1 MRKSYIVLPSL
12 YSSISFT
19 FLVLLACFSTKVA
32 TKNAAANRTKLI
44 LRLIHRDSVLPALSN
59 PNPNMSDLTNDAI
72 NSSRAHL
79 TYIQGMSTDG
89 SPLSQEDIRGP
100 LVPEGRLFFINI
112 SIGEPP
118 VPQLLALDTGSE
130 LTWLQRLPCTG
141 CPIYEPKLSATYTEL
156 SCDPKY
162 QCSNYSQLS
171 GCGQESRCTYA
182 IGYLDDSRCTGI
194 MALEKFTFESSSGGT
209 SEMPYFLFGY
219 GLESHGNVR
228 QLTGILGLQVHNQ
241 YSLVSRVG
249 KRFSYCIGN
258 INDPRY
264 MYNQLIIGDGAVLQG
279 YSTPLGF
286 RRSHYAVTLEGISVG
301 QKQLQIVNP
310 EDFQFNVVIDTGS
323 TLTLLLRSAF
333 EPLKEEVMDYLDGFL
348 PLVKVKDAG
357 ERPCYQGDMEQDLK
371 GFPLVTLHLAEGADV
386 YLDVEGMFRKANDRV
401 FCMAV
406 DVTKYDLNVIGIL
419 AQQYCNIGFDL
430 NAMKVSFQRIEC
442 ELLED

>member
-1 MRKSYIVLPSL
+1 MRKSYTVLPSL

-19 FLVLLACFSTKVA
+19 FLVLMACFSTKVA
-32 TKNAAANRTKLI
+32 TKNAAANRTKLV

-59 PNPNMSDLTNDAI
+59 PNPNISDLTNDAI
-72 NSSRAHL
+72 NSSLAHL

-100 LVPEGRLFFINI
+100 
-112 SIGEPP
+112 
-118 VPQLLALDTGSE
+118 GS
-130 LTWLQRLPCTG
+130 R
-141 CPIYEPKLSATYTEL
+141 
-156 SCDPKY
+156 
-162 QCSNYSQLS
+162 SNYSQLS

-219 GLESHGNVR
+219 GLER
-228 QLTGILGLQVHNQ
+228 
-241 YSLVSRVG
+241 
-249 KRFSYCIGN
+249 N

-310 EDFQFNVVIDTGS
+310 QDFQFNVVIDTGS

-333 EPLKEEVMDYLDGFL
+333 EPLKEEVMNYLDGFL

-419 AQQYCNIGFDL
+419 AQQTVIL
-430 NAMKVSFQRIEC
+430 V
-442 ELLED
+442 LT